1 MCNCKFSVKICS
13 RREERH
19 KKRHNLSAA
28 AEKINQNNNNNNNKI
43 GEPAFFWEIV
53 LPEKPAM
60 DEKRRKT
67 CAGFV

>member
-1 MCNCKFSVKICS
+1 MCS

-28 AEKINQNNNNNNNKI
+28 AENIDQSNNKI
-43 GEPAFFWEIV
+43 GEPGFFREMV

-60 DEKRRKT
+60 DEKHWKR
-67 CAGFV
+67 CDL